1 MIGVDDSCK
10 VYGISCTRKQ
20 EDIARCQIDNTIKQF
35 QPHVSTHMYMVE
47 FIPVRLLAN
56 DVEFDCVDPLLKVLE
71 VSVVRQNLMTT
82 NLYTTDKENVY
93 LRRDGSVE
101 GPLKVSQIIE
111 WCRAHFTND
120 FTNANYNKKIH
131 QAQQAIGGD
140 GHMECSCDRTKIHK
154 KESIDNSLSEKL
166 EEITDQQN
174 LLLRQL
180 EESLVTGHAE
190 LRQQVKLLQSIID
203 KKDEQLREMIE
214 KHGSARNELQRFQKD
229 AQQAHVI
236 TCTIL

>member
-20 EDIARCQIDNTIKQF
+20 EDLARCQIDNTIKQF

-56 DVEFDCVDPLLKVLE
+56 DVEFDCVDSLLKVLE
-71 VSVVRQNLMTT
+71 VSVVRQNLMAT

-101 GPLKVSQIIE
+101 GPLKVSQIVE
-111 WCRAHFTND
+111 WCRAHFTNSSYKKLSQTQHTCD
-120 FTNANYNKKIH
+120 VCDGNKVNK
-131 QAQQAIGGD
+131 
-140 GHMECSCDRTKIHK
+140 T
-154 KESIDNSLSEKL
+154 SIDNNLSEKL

-180 EESLVTGHAE
+180 EESLLTGHVE
-190 LRQQVKLLQSIID
+190 LKQQVKLLQNIID
-203 KKDEQLREMIE
+203 KKDEQLKEIIE
-214 KHGSARNELQRFQKD
+214 KHSSARNELQQLRKD
-229 AQQAHVI
+229 TQNSHII